1 MDSNEI
7 IEDYAQSKHDK
18 VLKQAA
24 DLKSKAEVALE
35 MLMESYK
42 SCEEQRAKLS
52 DQSTKI
58 ETEMELLKLKQGNA
72 DLVEGNTVL
81 MERTLSQMIH

>member
-7 IEDYAQSKHDK
+7 IEDYAQSQHDK
-18 VLKQAA
+18 VLKQAT

-58 ETEMELLKLKQGNA
+58 ETEMELLKLKHGNA